1 MLTIRLGNLDPA
13 PFPSASFASI
23 AGGAR
28 RLVELTVART
38 LNSRLGTLDSAPFQG
53 SECDVVLTN
62 ATVADADLPPSAARY
77 QVPGPGEGGGT
88 AKTEVEQGS
97 ACCVLQ

>member
-1 MLTIRLGNLDPA
+1 MLTIRLGNLHSA

-23 AGGAR
+23 AWWCRSWA
-28 RLVELTVART
+28 ELTVART

-62 ATVADADLPPSAARY
+62 ATVADADLPLSAARY
-77 QVPGPGEGGGT
+77 QVQGSGEGGGT